1 MQRVLSRVKRVTVQL
16 SDSLHKRAKHY
27 AVEEKISMNDLFVK
41 AIEKYLEHLDENEN
55 YSSPDQ

>member
-16 SDSLHKRAKHY
+16 SDSLHKRAKHH
-27 AVEEKISMNDLFVK
+27 AVEEEISMNDLFVK